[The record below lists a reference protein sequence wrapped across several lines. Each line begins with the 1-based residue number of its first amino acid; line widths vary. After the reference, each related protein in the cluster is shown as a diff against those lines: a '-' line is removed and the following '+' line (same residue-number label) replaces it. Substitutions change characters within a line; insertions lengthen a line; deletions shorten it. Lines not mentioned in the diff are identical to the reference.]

1 MQQHT
6 KQLSQ
11 RKLAMAM
18 VAALALIWFLQPS
31 VSQWL
36 GNSPNPSSS
45 PNAAV
50 KPQQP
55 PPAMPDGSATATP
68 FTPGTDPFKAHLD
81 KNGPGLTPLA
91 SPGAQSNATS
101 QGSVGTD
108 PFKAFLD
115 KEKQMGQGVGIS
127 PFGK

>member
-1 MQQHT
+1 
-6 KQLSQ
+6 
-11 RKLAMAM
+11 
-18 VAALALIWFLQPS
+18 
-31 VSQWL
+31 
-36 GNSPNPSSS
+36 
-45 PNAAV
+45 
-50 KPQQP
+50 
-55 PPAMPDGSATATP
+55 MPDGSATATP
-68 FTPGTDPFKAHLD
+68 FAPGTDPFKAHLD
-81 KNGPGLTPLA
+81 KNGASPGLAPLA